1 MAQRFALVTGVSSGI
16 GRGIAEKLAAQ
27 GMHVLGS
34 VRKPEDAAPL
44 VDALAGRFTPLVFDV
59 RDEEAIA
66 AAVPVVAE
74 LVKGAGLAGLVNN
87 AGIGNSGPVVHVPME
102 EIRLM
107 FDVNVFGALQ
117 VTRAFLPFL
126 GAAEAYRA
134 RPGRIVNISS
144 VAGRIV
150 YPFNATYAASKF
162 ALEALSDGLRRE
174 LTIYGIGVVVVEPGL
189 VKTPMWGKRVGRPL
203 TIDDVPRSLF
213 SDTDYAP
220 YFTAPGPKAEANH
233 HRAVAEA
240 VDVERVSEVVWE
252 ALTAAAPRT
261 RYMLPDGTLK
271 RRLRQR
277 YFYTHMPDE
286 WVDRRI
292 ALGRLKPG

>member
-16 GRGIAEKLAAQ
+16 GRGIAEKLAAN

-44 VDALAGRFTPLVFDV
+44 VDAHAGRFTPLVFDV
-59 RDEEAIA
+59 RDDEAIA
-66 AAVPVVAE
+66 AAVPVVEE
-74 LVKGAGLAGLVNN
+74 LVGSAGLAGLVNN
-87 AGIGNSGPVVHVPME
+87 AGIGNSGPVMHVPMD

-126 GAAEAYRA
+126 GTAEAYREQ
-134 RPGRIVNISS
+134 PGRIVNISS

-150 YPFNATYAASKF
+150 HPFNATYAASKF

-203 TIDDVPRSLF
+203 TSDDAPRSLF
-213 SDTDYAP
+213 ARTDFAP
-220 YFTAPGPKAEANH
+220 YLPGPGAKAEANH

-240 VDVERVSEVVWE
+240 VTVESVSNAVWE
-252 ALTAAAPRT
+252 ALTAASPRT
-261 RYMLPDGTLK
+261 RYMLPDGALK

-277 YFYTHMPDE
+277 YLYTHMPDE
-286 WVDRRI
+286 WIDRRI
-292 ALGRLKPG
+292 ALARLTPE